1 MLDRTNFRGIFV
13 IVVTPFLDDSALDE
27 RGLER
32 TMQFCLDAKVHG
44 VVANAIAS
52 EGFYLDR
59 DERRRVIEIVVGAM
73 SGQGAGGRRRV
84 GHALADRRRIRQDAE
99 ALGADAIMSLPPS
112 LATPAEVKDY
122 YRALSGV
129 TALPI
134 VLQNWFGPGATTMSP
149 QLIAE
154 LVNELPNARFVK
166 EESGY
171 PAQSTGE
178 IIRLAGD
185 KLHGV
190 MGGRAGKTLMEEVR
204 HGVSGTMPA
213 CEIADVHV
221 ALWNAI
227 EASDEKLSRKI
238 FQRLLPLI
246 DLEGSY
252 GMPLMKEVLKMRG
265 VIDSAN
271 VRQPG
276 FRQLDRHALDEAALI
291 MDDLTEWM
299 LPRLPAPEPANDRHH
314 QRTPSTPTRSRR
326 RSASPTCGSRW
337 LRRTT
342 TTRSSGSTRTRAST
356 ASARCA
362 TPATRWTRC
371 ASSRC

>member
-1 MLDRTNFRGIFV
+1 MLDRSNFLGIFV
-13 IVVTPFLDDSALDE
+13 IAVTPFLDDSAVDE
-27 RGLER
+27 RGFAR
-32 TMQFCLDAKVHG
+32 TMQFCRDAKVHG

-59 DERRRVIEIVVGAM
+59 DERRRVGEIVVREM
-73 SGQGAGGRRRV
+73 AGTV
-84 GHALADRRRIRQDAE
+84 PTVIAVSATHWRIAAGFARDAE
-99 ALGADAIMSLPPS
+99 ELGADAIMSLPPG
-112 LATPAEVKDY
+112 LATPDEVRDY
-122 YRALSGV
+122 YRALSGE

-166 EESGY
+166 EESPY

-185 KLHGV
+185 RLHGV

-204 HGVSGTMPA
+204 HGVAGTMPA

-227 EASDEKLSRKI
+227 EARDEKLSRKI

-252 GMPLMKEVLKMRG
+252 GMPLMKEVLRMRG
-265 VIDSAN
+265 VIGAAN

-276 FRQLDRHALDEAALI
+276 FRNLDRHALDEAALI
-291 MDDLTEWM
+291 MDDLAEWM
-299 LPRLPAPEPANDRHH
+299 LPAYPH
-314 QRTPSTPTRSRR
+314 RTSK
-326 RSASPTCGSRW
+326 
-337 LRRTT
+337 
-342 TTRSSGSTRTRAST
+342 
-356 ASARCA
+356 
-362 TPATRWTRC
+362 
-371 ASSRC
+371 

>member
-52 EGFYLDR
+52 EGFYLNR
-59 DERRRVIEIVVGAM
+59 DERKRVAEIAVGATKGKTPAVVAV
-73 SGQGAGGRRRV
+73 SANHWRI
-84 GHALADRRRIRQDAE
+84 AADYARDAE
-99 ALGADAIMSLPPS
+99 GLGADAIMSLPPS

-122 YRALSGV
+122 YRALSEV
-129 TALPI
+129 TSLPMI
-134 VLQNWFGPGATTMSP
+134 LQNWFGLGATTMSP
-149 QLIAE
+149 QFIAE
-154 LVNELPNARFVK
+154 LVNELPTARFVK

-185 KLHGV
+185 KLQGV

-221 ALWNAI
+221 TLWNAI
-227 EASDEKLSRKI
+227 EAGDQTLSRKI
-238 FQRLLPLI
+238 FQRLLPLL
-246 DLEGSY
+246 DMEGNY
-252 GMPLMKEVLKMRG
+252 GMPLMKEVLRMRG
-265 VIDSAN
+265 VINAAN

-276 FRQLDRHALDEAALI
+276 FRKLDRHALDEAALI
-291 MDDLTEWM
+291 MDDLAEWM
-299 LPRLPAPEPANDRHH
+299 LPNYPHRKV
-314 QRTPSTPTRSRR
+314 
-326 RSASPTCGSRW
+326 
-337 LRRTT
+337 
-342 TTRSSGSTRTRAST
+342 
-356 ASARCA
+356 
-362 TPATRWTRC
+362 
-371 ASSRC
+371 